1 MNNIISVNLAENKSK
16 KFPLSTLDAYSLKK
30 YKTLYEDSKSK
41 VRADIKNL
49 SINYNTIV
57 PRDIMVLIFAEM
69 LPTKEKKEFLEIHKK
84 DFAKFK

>member
-1 MNNIISVNLAENKSK
+1 MISINLAENESK
-16 KFPLSTLDAYSLKK
+16 KFPQSTLDAYSLKK